1 MRLSTSGSI
10 PRFDHSLLVDA
21 LVPLREEWAALR
33 FDAAG
38 DVVNP
43 VTGAS
48 LDVLRLLEGR
58 HRVAGARYRTTIR
71 TPVMAPDPDGQQALD
86 AEMLGRPDVDW
97 DEYGRR
103 LAAISAPTGE
113 IDESTTVFTLRGDDG
128 RALSITLTDPAELW
142 IVDVDIVHGRIPRVD
157 ITARA
162 DATAMMTTGGAPRW
176 IARRVGG
183 DASGSATIDLATFEQ
198 RGGTGTF
205 ATGEGRLKLVRAA
218 ATATVSPTPAT
229 WDVVATADVTGRGLG
244 RLALRLFR
252 ARLQRSFDEA
262 AATYWGGL
270 PRTVVGLQEF
280 MRQLQTVV
288 DGEGGI
294 AALIHVG
301 LWEPQRLEELATTYG
316 LE

>member
-10 PRFDHSLLVDA
+10 PRVDHTLLVDA

-43 VTGAS
+43 VSGAS
-48 LDVLRLLEGR
+48 LDGLRLLEGR
-58 HRVAGARYRTTIR
+58 HRVAGARYQVTIR
-71 TPVMAPDPDGQQALD
+71 TPVVAPDPDGQQALD

-103 LAAISAPTGE
+103 LAALSAPTGR
-113 IDESTTVFTLRGDDG
+113 IDESITGFTLRGDDG
-128 RALSITLTDPAELW
+128 RALSVTLTDPAGLW
-142 IVDVDIVHGRIPRVD
+142 IVDVDILHGRIPRVE

-162 DATAMMTTGGAPRW
+162 DATAMLTTGGAPRW

-183 DASGSATIDLATFEQ
+183 DASGSAAIDLATFEQ
-198 RGGTGTF
+198 RGGTSTF
-205 ATGEGRLKLVRAA
+205 ADGEGRLKLVRAT
-218 ATATVSPTPAT
+218 ATATVAPTPDT
-229 WDVVATADVTGRGLG
+229 WDVVATADVTGKGLG

-252 ARLQRSFDEA
+252 SRLQRSFDTA
-262 AATYWGGL
+262 AASYWTGL
-270 PRTVVGLQEF
+270 PDTMVALRQFE
-280 MRQLQTVV
+280 RQLRTVV

-301 LWEPQRLEELATTYG
+301 LWEPERLEALGAKYG